1 MLRSSTK
8 ATLTLAMAA
17 SAAGTVTIGREARMN
32 RRVSFTISH
41 HSRRTISANSTRP
54 CFFAASL
61 GMPGPSFV
69 HMSRN
74 HRMVFLRF
82 DASMVD
88 RAFVIFVE
96 KLHLAGVGDQ
106 PDFAADPRPEPRRQT
121 GDQVATARR
130 DIEMNLRSHR
140 FREIRDRGKGR
151 KMLLRNMRG
160 VQLVDVFR
168 ADAHPCFAPF
178 IGRDPRLVV
187 VRWERK

>member
-1 MLRSSTK
+1 MLRSSTR
-8 ATLTLAMAA
+8 ATLTLAIAA
-17 SAAGTVTIGREARMN
+17 SAAGNVTIGREARMN
-32 RRVSFTISH
+32 SRFSFTISH
-41 HSRRTISANSTRP
+41 HSRRMISANSARP

-88 RAFVIFVE
+88 RAFVILVE

-106 PDFAADPRPEPRRQT
+106 PDFTADPRPEPRRQT

-130 DIEMNLRSHR
+130 DIEMDLGPHR
-140 FREIRDRGKGR
+140 FGEIRDRGKR
-151 KMLLRNMRG
+151 CKMLRRN
-160 VQLVDVFR
+160 V
-168 ADAHPCFAPF
+168 
-178 IGRDPRLVV
+178 GRRQ
-187 VRWERK
+187 